1 MNDKNLLET
10 IIELLK
16 DCNDIEL
23 LLLIKS
29 LLASS

>member
-1 MNDKNLLET
+1 MNDKNLVET

-16 DCNDIEL
+16 DCKDTEL

-29 LLASS
+29 LLAN